1 MRRTGVME
9 PGSARRA
16 FAATAVAAALALTAG
31 GASAAASDRGPGVQG
46 LDGSLAAVATTKPA
60 DAAHVAR
67 GQGLRVR
74 DGRVVV
80 EVVTRRG
87 ETSTAERSVRELGG
101 TASSDAPGV
110 LEAEVAPGD
119 LAALAQADA
128 VEDVRAPAIP
138 YPTAITGEG
147 VANTLAAQA
156 QAEGTTGAGVKVAV
170 IDVDFKNYMAR
181 QASGDLPSSVTTQN
195 YCAGGFENDTAQGHG
210 AGVAEIVHEM
220 APDAQLYLICIDSS
234 ADLAAAEQYAKNQGV
249 RIVNH
254 SVAYFNTSRGDGS
267 GGPGTPDDAVER
279 ARADGLL
286 WVNSAGNYALSH
298 WSGPFT
304 DANSNGLLDWASG
317 PSDDTNTVTIPH
329 NQRDCFDLKWDS
341 WPVTSQDFNILLRSG
356 STTVATSTGVHNG
369 TQPPT
374 ETLCYMNSGITQDF
388 DLLVQRI
395 SGTASPRL
403 DLFSPDTG
411 SIERHVTPGSV
422 AEPATAPEAFGV
434 GAYCFSNGGLESF
447 SSQGPTIDGRI
458 KPDISGPDR
467 VSNATFGLS
476 TGNCGG
482 GFPGTS
488 AASPHVAGAAA
499 LVAQGSSASPDAIQA
514 VLEGSALH
522 GGSPGKNNQFGS
534 GGLRLTDGQP
544 DLVVDGAGDG
554 DYEEQVIKG
563 KKKLRAG
570 KKQKF
575 NVTVQDD
582 GPLSAAVDLDGD
594 VKSKKVKAKFT
605 SGGKNV
611 TKKIKRGRFSPVL
624 AFGDST
630 NLKITLKASKQA
642 RSGKRSF
649 ELFAT
654 NEDDPTLVDAAKFRV
669 RVKGQ

>member
-101 TASSDAPGV
+101 TVSSDAPGV

-119 LAALAQADA
+119 LAALARADA
-128 VEDVRAPAIP
+128 VADVRAPAIP

-267 GGPGTPDDAVER
+267 GVPGTPDDTVER
-279 ARADGLL
+279 ARADGIL
-286 WVNSAGNYALSH
+286 WVNSAGNYARNH
-298 WSGPFT
+298 WGGQFNGNG
-304 DANSNGLLDWASG
+304 NSIHDWVTG
-317 PSDDTNTVTIPH
+317 DETNTVTI
-329 NQRDCFDLKWDS
+329 NQNQKQCFYLKWDA
-341 WPVTSQDFNILLRSG
+341 WPVTNQDFNFFLFRS
-356 STTVATSTGVHNG
+356 SDNAQVAQSTGIQNG
-369 TQPPT
+369 SQPPT
-374 ETLCYMNSGITQDF
+374 EGFCYTNPNPSQNFYLRVTRVSG
-388 DLLVQRI
+388 
-395 SGTASPRL
+395 SSSPRL
-403 DLFSPDTG
+403 DVYAPDTG
-411 SIERHVTPGSV
+411 SLERFVTAGSA
-422 AEPATAPEAFGV
+422 AEPATAPEVFGV

-563 KKKLRAG
+563 RRKLRAG
-570 KKQKF
+570 KKLTF

-582 GPLSAAVDLDGD
+582 GPLSAAVDIDGD
-594 VKSKKVKAKFT
+594 VKRKKVKAKFT
-605 SGGKNV
+605 SGGTNV
-611 TKKIKRGRFSPVL
+611 TKKVRRGSFSPVL
-624 AFGDST
+624 AFADST
-630 NLKITLKASKQA
+630 NLKMTLKASKQA
-642 RSGKRSF
+642 KSGKRSF

-654 NEDDPTLVDAAKFRV
+654 NDDDPTLEDAAKLQV
-669 RVKGQ
+669 RVKGH